1 MTSPHADF
9 DAIALHRAMDA
20 QRVERGLT
28 WKALTA
34 EIGCRRNQLTG
45 LRTVQV
51 PTGMRLAMRITLRLG
66 KPAAPFVSS
75 ARW

>member
-9 DAIALHRAMDA
+9 DAVALHRAVDA
-20 QRVERGLT
+20 RRVERKLT
-28 WKALTA
+28 WKALA
-34 EIGCRRNQLTG
+34 AKVGCRHNQLTG